1 MFTRGLEI
9 FSIIGRRTSSPERKK
24 GPGATPRPF
33 PGLRYRTGGMRY
45 LLQPGSTGCVPK
57 AGVGARLAC
66 GSAEL
71 LAFRQFTFSAFSFPG
86 RAC

>member
-1 MFTRGLEI
+1 VLTRGLEF
-9 FSIIGRRTSSPERKK
+9 FSIIGRPTSSPEREK

-33 PGLRYRTGGMRY
+33 LELKYRTGKCDVCFTQFHR
-45 LLQPGSTGCVPK
+45 CVPN